1 MVPPCLNLAGK
12 CHEGRARITGFSRR
26 ANAMAGCPRPSV
38 ANDFGLASRLKD
50 HPPPRLT
57 IAWATVAFAGL
68 SPFTVAG
75 QRRFQTE
82 LSNSPEALASGT
94 RSIVWSAPAPQ
105 RRHSRHSSF
114 QHMHHK
120 SARKSISKNM
130 LLCQW
135 QKPGATLLWRSQR
148 KRYTPQKRDVPC
160 KQRKKTGRHTHA
172 HAGCP

>member
-1 MVPPCLNLAGK
+1 MPRGQA
-12 CHEGRARITGFSRR
+12 RARLSAIPVMRIQASGWLPGLRITLLRTF
-26 ANAMAGCPRPSV
+26 
-38 ANDFGLASRLKD
+38 
-50 HPPPRLT
+50 PRLCRSGY
-57 IAWATVAFAGL
+57 ADS

-82 LSNSPEALASGT
+82 LSNSPKALASGT

-160 KQRKKTGRHTHA
+160 KQEEKTEKRTRAPTRVLLKTVVRRG
-172 HAGCP
+172 GCA